1 MASELLKNRA
11 LIQRLKE
18 PDVPV
23 VNFALD
29 EVEIETI
36 LPEPKPEELLNIQEE
51 NRKGRLLDSLNK
63 IGGGLMDES
72 VDFIKRN
79 EMAIGGG
86 LIQGEN
92 LGTREGFRRPEDRI
106 ARMVD
111 KNILE
116 RSSKTA
122 GTTQYQVTIDY
133 IDPKLLKKFGY
144 DAPRYNYTKKYTKSF
159 NTLKEAIAHRD
170 KVAFPKLAKEI
181 GGDVDFFKNP
191 SKAKSF
197 ARNVKEFLPKNK
209 KEYITARQ

>member
-23 VNFALD
+23 VTFALD

-36 LPEPKPEELLNIQEE
+36 LPEPKPEELLNILEE

-106 ARMVD
+106 A
-111 KNILE
+111 
-116 RSSKTA
+116 
-122 GTTQYQVTIDY
+122 
-133 IDPKLLKKFGY
+133 
-144 DAPRYNYTKKYTKSF
+144 
-159 NTLKEAIAHRD
+159 
-170 KVAFPKLAKEI
+170 
-181 GGDVDFFKNP
+181 
-191 SKAKSF
+191 
-197 ARNVKEFLPKNK
+197 
-209 KEYITARQ
+209 